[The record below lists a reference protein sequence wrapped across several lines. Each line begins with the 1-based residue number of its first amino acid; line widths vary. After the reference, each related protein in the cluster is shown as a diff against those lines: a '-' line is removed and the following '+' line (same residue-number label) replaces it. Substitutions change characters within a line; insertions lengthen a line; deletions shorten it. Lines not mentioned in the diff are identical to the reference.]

1 MKSYKYMHQNG
12 IKVMRISGAFWTLL
26 LVIAL
31 SILIL
36 LNELKFHFIDT
47 KNLIIG
53 VMILTTIVCILFMII
68 VPWFKFKHLRYFLDD
83 KEIHIREGIIFI
95 DVHVIPYFRIQN
107 IDIVE
112 GFIMRKFQL
121 ASLSLSTAGGNSE
134 IALIDIQEAQRLK
147 KQIKQQKSITTN
159 VTSLEKLNDDI

>member
-53 VMILTTIVCILFMII
+53 VIILTTIVCILLII

>member
-53 VMILTTIVCILFMII
+53 VIILTTIVCILFMII
-68 VPWFKFKHLRYFLDD
+68 WFKFKHLRYFLDD